1 MVLEVR
7 DEIRPWALGAGRKL
21 QLLIVCLATMVVGM
35 AFWNRKR
42 PATDL
47 ITHEDLAAVGRL
59 RILGADLSGIDDE
72 MPLVSALIYQSV
84 PADGPGCVQVVEELR
99 RHAEK
104 GEWEKVG
111 AWRFARFY
119 LPDEAGAA
127 DLIDEGLLALRR
139 MRITNL
145 AMHLAPID
153 IDRYIELTGEP
164 PANDGFIGAP
174 TFESHFGP
182 TRQYYFDQAITSAAA
197 RTINRLPSAEGVPPG
212 PLESAI
218 RSMWDFG
225 LLIYRGPLLVD
236 PDIASEPS
244 VVRPA
249 VVAASGVDH
258 QLFADR
264 LVDGALRPN
273 ATHYWP
279 WTSLGAA
286 RFIEDYLAPSV
297 ADSQSCLRAIDDGL
311 VQLIR
316 RGDLGLNMS
325 PELLTRRQQ
334 ERLSTIG
341 Y

>member
-1 MVLEVR
+1 
-7 DEIRPWALGAGRKL
+7 
-21 QLLIVCLATMVVGM
+21 MVVGM
-35 AFWNRKR
+35 AFWNRKM

-59 RILGADLSGIDDE
+59 RILGPDLSGVDDE
-72 MPLVSALIYQSV
+72 MPLVSALIYQSF
-84 PADGPGCVQVVEELR
+84 PADGPGCAQVVDELR

-111 AWRFARFY
+111 AWRYARFY

-145 AMHLAPID
+145 AMQLAPID
-153 IDRYIELTGEP
+153 IDRYMELTGEP
-164 PANDGFIGAP
+164 PANDGFVGAP

-182 TRQYYFDQAITSAAA
+182 TRQYYFDQAIRSAAS
-197 RTINRLPSAEGVPPG
+197 RTITRLPFAAGVPPG

-218 RSMWDFG
+218 QSMWSFG
-225 LLIYRGPLLVD
+225 LLIYRGPQLID
-236 PDIASEPS
+236 PSIAFEPS

-258 QLFADR
+258 QLFAER
-264 LVDGALRPN
+264 LVDGVLQSH

-286 RFIEDYLAPSV
+286 RFIEDYLAPDV
-297 ADSQSCLRAIDDGL
+297 ADSESCLRAIDDGL
-311 VQLIR
+311 IQLIQ
-316 RGDLGLNMS
+316 RGDLGLNM
-325 PELLTRRQQ
+325 PPALLTPRQL
-334 ERLSTIG
+334 ERLAAIG